1 MGRGPAPGARSCSV
15 PGMELKVIQVDEAL
29 TQIALCG
36 RLDIRGVSEIE
47 NRFLFTTTSRRVPAV
62 IDLSEV
68 EFIASLGIGM
78 LVGAAKALTRQG
90 LGLVLLVPPGLVR
103 ETLELSGLTR
113 VVPTATDMESA
124 RALLA
129 RS

>member
-1 MGRGPAPGARSCSV
+1 MSRVPALGARAGSV
-15 PGMELKVIQVDEAL
+15 IEMELKVIQADEAL
-29 TQIALCG
+29 THVALCG

-62 IDLSEV
+62 VDLSEV

-90 LGLVLLVPPGLVR
+90 FGLVLLVPPGLAR
-103 ETLELSGLTR
+103 ETLELSGVTR
-113 VVPTATDMESA
+113 VVPTATDLEAA

>member
-1 MGRGPAPGARSCSV
+1 
-15 PGMELKVIQVDEAL
+15 
-29 TQIALCG
+29 
-36 RLDIRGVSEIE
+36 
-47 NRFLFTTTSRRVPAV
+47 
-62 IDLSEV
+62 
-68 EFIASLGIGM
+68 M